1 MEETDIVAKNGRIFT
16 LAGVLIPPT
25 IVPILPHRCD
35 VTKSQIAMV
44 RKTKKIQW
52 LQLLHA
58 THIKK
63 GGEISISMKYSHL
76 VRSATQIICKQG
88 TTLFCI
94 SVSGIWY
101 ILFTLAT
108 ECRPLQLVTFRC
120 FFWYEA

>member
-58 THIKK
+58 TRIKR
-63 GGEISISMKYSHL
+63 GGK
-76 VRSATQIICKQG
+76 
-88 TTLFCI
+88 
-94 SVSGIWY
+94 SVY
-101 ILFTLAT
+101 
-108 ECRPLQLVTFRC
+108 Q
-120 FFWYEA
+120 